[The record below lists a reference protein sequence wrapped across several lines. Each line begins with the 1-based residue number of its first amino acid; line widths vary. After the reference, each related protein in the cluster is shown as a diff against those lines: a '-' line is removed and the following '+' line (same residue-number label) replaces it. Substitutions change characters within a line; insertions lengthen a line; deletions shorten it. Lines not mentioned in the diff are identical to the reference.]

1 MTASN
6 NTYTLREFFLGR
18 SNGNYDDYRKIIIPD
33 MQREYCWPSEIN
45 PVDGFDLVSS
55 FVKTLVE
62 MSKESSPVKMGLL
75 YGYESPQFNIQ
86 LCDGQ
91 QRLTTL
97 YLTIGLLYKSICQE
111 TTDKEELA
119 TVARSILISD
129 FKENF
134 DDKEPRFQ
142 YVIRESTL
150 YFLRDLVENYFLGK
164 NTLEDIPRCEW
175 YFEEYT
181 LDPSIVNIN
190 KGLKQI
196 HDIIAPLS
204 ISDKEQLLDYIINKL
219 SFLYF
224 DMKDRAHEE
233 EQFVV
238 INTTGKAL
246 SFSENLKPVL
256 LGGLTDQ
263 LYKGDKTELQFFS
276 DMWEDWEQFFWSK
289 RSDKNAS
296 NFVSDNQLEEFFRWV
311 YIIEMS
317 LRDNSPASSE
327 TSKYNAAQRAYGSR
341 FNLLDITSDVKSLLL
356 TINSYMKA
364 YKAIVEK
371 GLWVPSEKQP
381 IPFQKALSVPDCF
394 RFIPLLYFVKQFCV
408 DNTRQALRA
417 QRLLWELSKHTN
429 YNEEIATVEMIRA
442 IKVLYDKHAKEAD
455 IAMLANEEVYSLIR
469 QSLLPADSIIKLH
482 TYTSCTTEE
491 ERMQYEHTIWDIENM
506 SCCEGDLSFF
516 YNEFIDKNVSHPLPL
531 SYYQRLLDVLSQTAN
546 KPNTLFRRSLLTKG
560 DYYENLSYS
569 RRLDL
574 YTYSFAKD
582 AAYFKSVFRKQTK
595 EESRNIIMPFLKN
608 MYDSEF
614 NPKTFMENCINEY
627 CGQEHD
633 VDEDKWKCLLHLLII
648 DPSLFDYAHKG
659 VVCYNDS
666 REGQPIARVFEQ
678 ETLSQGRERTV
689 VQLGN
694 YHKDEPKIETNN
706 NE

>member
-1 MTASN
+1 MTALN
-6 NTYTLREFFLGR
+6 NTYTLKEFFLGR
-18 SNGNYDDYRKIIIPD
+18 SDANEEDYRKIIIPD
-33 MQREYCWPSEIN
+33 MQRDYCWPSEIN
-45 PVDGFDLVSS
+45 PIDGIDLVSS

-62 MSKESSPVKMGLL
+62 MSKKSSPVKMGLL

-97 YLTIGLLYKSICQE
+97 YLTIGLLYKSISQE
-111 TTDKEELA
+111 VTHTKELTA
-119 TVARSILISD
+119 VARNILISD
-129 FKENF
+129 FEANY

-142 YVIRESTL
+142 YAIRESTL
-150 YFLRDLVENYFLGK
+150 YFLRDLVDNYFLGTT
-164 NTLEDIPRCEW
+164 TLDEITHSEW
-175 YFEEYT
+175 YFEEYAQ
-181 LDPSIVNIN
+181 DPSIVNVN

-196 HDIIAPLS
+196 YGIVNPLS
-204 ISDKEQLLDYIINKL
+204 YNEKEGLLDYIINKL

-224 DMKDRAHEE
+224 DMKDRAHGE

-246 SFSENLKPVL
+246 SFSENLKPVFM
-256 LGGLTDQ
+256 GELTDQ
-263 LYKGDKTELQFFS
+263 LYEGNKSELQFFS
-276 DMWEDWEQFFWSK
+276 DMWEDWEQFFWSY
-289 RSDKNAS
+289 RPDKKS
-296 NFVSDNQLEEFFRWV
+296 NCFVADNQLEEFFRWV

-317 LRDNSPASSE
+317 LRDNTPASSE
-327 TSKYNAAQRAYGSR
+327 KSNYNMAQKAYSSR
-341 FNLLDITSDVKSLLL
+341 FNLLEITSDVKTLLL
-356 TINSYMKA
+356 IINSYMMA
-364 YKAIVEK
+364 YKTIVEK
-371 GLWVPSEKQP
+371 GLWVSSEKQP
-381 IPFQKALSVPDCF
+381 IPFQKALSVADCF

-429 YNEEIATVEMIRA
+429 YSEEIATVEMIRA

-455 IAMLANEEVYSLIR
+455 IAMLANEEVYSLTR

-491 ERMQYEHTIWDIENM
+491 ERMQYEQTIWDIENM

-516 YNEFIDKNVSHPLPL
+516 YNEFIDKNVPHPLPL
-531 SYYQRLLDVLSQTAN
+531 SYYQRLQNVLNQTAN
-546 KPNTLFRRSLLTKG
+546 KPNTLFRRSLLTRG

-608 MYDSEF
+608 MYASEF
-614 NPKTFMENCINEY
+614 DPKTFMENCINEY

-633 VDEDKWKCLLHLLII
+633 VDEDKWKCLLHLLIV

-666 REGQPIARVFEQ
+666 KEDQPIARVFEQ
-678 ETLSQGRERTV
+678 ETLSQGCERTV

-694 YHKDEPKIETNN
+694 YHKNEPKIETNN

>member
-1 MTASN
+1 MTALN
-6 NTYTLREFFLGR
+6 NTYTLKEFFLGR
-18 SNGNYDDYRKIIIPD
+18 SDANEEDYRKIIIPD

-45 PVDGFDLVSS
+45 PIDGIDLVSS

-62 MSKESSPVKMGLL
+62 MSRKSSPVKMGLL

-97 YLTIGLLYKSICQE
+97 YLTIGLLYKSISQE
-111 TTDKEELA
+111 VTHTKELTA
-119 TVARSILISD
+119 VARNILISD
-129 FKENF
+129 FEANY

-142 YVIRESTL
+142 YAIRETTL
-150 YFLRDLVENYFLGK
+150 YYLRDLVDNYFLG
-164 NTLEDIPRCEW
+164 TTALDEITHSEW
-175 YFEEYT
+175 YFEEYAQ
-181 LDPSIVNIN
+181 DPSIVNVN

-196 HDIIAPLS
+196 YDIVNPLS
-204 ISDKEQLLDYIINKL
+204 SYEKEGLLDYIINKL

-224 DMKDRAHEE
+224 DMKDRAHGE

-246 SFSENLKPVL
+246 SFSENLKPVF

-263 LYKGDKTELQFFS
+263 LYEGNKSELQFFS
-276 DMWEDWEQFFWSK
+276 DMWEDWEQFFWSY
-289 RSDKNAS
+289 RPDKMS
-296 NFVSDNQLEEFFRWV
+296 NCFVADNQLEEFFRWV

-317 LRDNSPASSE
+317 LRDNTPASSE
-327 TSKYNAAQRAYGSR
+327 KSNYNMAQKAYNSR
-341 FNLLDITSDVKSLLL
+341 FNLLEITSDVKTLLL
-356 TINSYMKA
+356 IINSYMMA
-364 YKAIVEK
+364 YKTIVEK
-371 GLWVPSEKQP
+371 GLWVSSEKQA
-381 IPFQKALSVPDCF
+381 IPFQKALSVADCF

-408 DNTRQALRA
+408 NDTRQALRT

-429 YNEEIATVEMIRA
+429 NREEIATVEMIRA
-442 IKVLYDKHAKEAD
+442 MKVLYDKHAKEGD
-455 IAMLANEEVYSLIR
+455 IAMLANEEVYSSIR
-469 QSLLPADSIIKLH
+469 QSLLPADTIIKLQ

-491 ERMQYEHTIWDIENM
+491 ERMLYENTIWDIENM
-506 SCCEGDLSFF
+506 NCCEGDLSFF
-516 YNEFIDKNVSHPLPL
+516 YNEIIDKNAPHPLPL
-531 SYYQRLLDVLSQTAN
+531 SYYQRLLDVLSCTAN
-546 KPNTLFRRSLLTKG
+546 NPNTLFRRSLLTRG

-595 EESRNIIMPFLKN
+595 EESRNIIMPFMKN

-614 NPKTFMENCINEY
+614 DPKTFMENCINEY
-627 CGQEHD
+627 CELEHD
-633 VDEDKWKCLLHLLII
+633 FDGDKWKCLLHLLII
-648 DPSLFDYAHKG
+648 EPSLFDYAHKG

-666 REGQPIARVFEQ
+666 KEGQPIARVFEQ
-678 ETLSQGRERTV
+678 ETLSQGRERIV

-706 NE
+706 E